1 MEILRRICQNRK
13 ALTGALLILFVSL
26 SGIFASWLAPYD
38 PIQIDPQNGF
48 KSPSSNHLLGT
59 DFYGRDV
66 LSRIIWGV
74 RPSLAIGLFSVL
86 LSCLIGTLIGFV
98 TGYFRGWTDHLLMRL
113 MDILLSFP
121 IIVLALA
128 IVATIGGNLI
138 NLVITISILFIPRF
152 ARIIRGEVL
161 SLKEQDFV
169 EAARAVGA
177 SDFSIIC
184 KHIFPNSVQQII
196 VTATVFVS
204 SAILIES
211 GLSFLGVGVVPP
223 SPSLGNMLSE
233 GRSNILGAPWLTVFP
248 GLMLMITLTG
258 LNLLGDS
265 IRDILDPKLRHRGNG

>member
-1 MEILRRICQNRK
+1 MHILKRICQNRK
-13 ALTGALLILFVSL
+13 AFTGLLLILFVST
-26 SGIFASWLAPYD
+26 SGLFASWLAPHD
-38 PIQIDPQNGF
+38 PIQIDPLNGF
-48 KSPSSNHLLGT
+48 KPFSSKHLLGT

-74 RPSLAIGLFSVL
+74 RPSLVIGLSSVV

-98 TGYFRGWTDHLLMRL
+98 TGYFRGWIDHVLMRV

-152 ARIIRGEVL
+152 SRIIRGEVM
-161 SLKEQDFV
+161 SLKEQDYV

-177 SDFSIIC
+177 SDFTIIC
-184 KHIFPNSVQQII
+184 KHIFPNSVHQII

-223 SPSLGNMLSE
+223 NPSLGNMLSE
-233 GRSNILGAPWLTVFP
+233 GRSNIIGAPWLTIFP

-265 IRDILDPKLRHRGNG
+265 IRDILDPKLRHLGKR

>member
-1 MEILRRICQNRK
+1 MDILKRICQNKK
-13 ALTGALLILFVSL
+13 AFTGLLLILLVSIT
-26 SGIFASWLAPYD
+26 GVFASWLAPYD
-38 PIQIDPQNGF
+38 PIQIDPLNGF
-48 KSPSSNHLLGT
+48 KSSSSAHLLGT

-66 LSRIIWGV
+66 LSRMIWGV
-74 RPSLAIGLFSVL
+74 RPSLIIGLSSVL

-98 TGYFRGWTDHLLMRL
+98 TGYFRGWIDHVLMRV

-152 ARIIRGEVL
+152 SRIIRGEVI
-161 SLKEQDFV
+161 SLKEQDYV

-177 SDFSIIC
+177 SDFTIIC
-184 KHIFPNSVQQII
+184 KHIFPNTVHQII

-223 SPSLGNMLSE
+223 NPSLGNMLSE
-233 GRSNILGAPWLTVFP
+233 GRSNIIGAPWLTVFP

-265 IRDILDPKLRHRGNG
+265 IRDILDPKLRHMGKR

>member
-1 MEILRRICQNRK
+1 MEILSRISRNRK
-13 ALTGALLILFVSL
+13 ALTGALIVLMVFL
-26 SGIFASWLAPYD
+26 SGGFAFWIAPYN
-38 PIQIDPQNGF
+38 PVQIDPANGF
-48 KSPSSNHLLGT
+48 KAPSREHLLGT

-74 RPSLAIGLFSVL
+74 RPSLIIGTASVL
-86 LSCLIGTLIGFV
+86 LSCLIGSLIGFV
-98 TGYFRGWTDHLLMRL
+98 TGYFRGWIDHLLMRL

-128 IVATIGGNLI
+128 IVAILGGNLI
-138 NLVITISILFIPRF
+138 NLVVTISILFVPRF
-152 ARIIRGEVL
+152 SRIIRGEVL

-169 EAARAVGA
+169 EAARAAGA
-177 SDFSIIC
+177 SDLSILWR
-184 KHIFPNSVQQII
+184 HIFPNSVHQII

-223 SPSLGNMLSE
+223 TPSLGNMLSE

-265 IRDILDPKLRHRGNG
+265 MRDILDPKLRHRGH

>member
-1 MEILRRICQNRK
+1 MV
-13 ALTGALLILFVSL
+13 LILFVFVT
-26 SGIFASWLAPYD
+26 GVFAAWIAPYD
-38 PIQIDPQNGF
+38 PIQIDPLKGF
-48 KSPSSNHLLGT
+48 ESPSSQHLLGT

-74 RPSLAIGLFSVL
+74 RPSLIIGLSSVM
-86 LSCLIGTLIGFV
+86 LSCFIGTLIGFV
-98 TGYFRGWTDHLLMRL
+98 TGYFRGWTDHILMRL

-128 IVATIGGNLI
+128 IVAAIGGNLT

-152 ARIIRGEVL
+152 SRIIRGEVM
-161 SLKEQDFV
+161 SLKEQDYV

-177 SDFSIIC
+177 KDFTIIW
-184 KHIFPNSVQQII
+184 KHIFPNSVHQII

-223 SPSLGNMLSE
+223 NPSLGNMLSE
-233 GRSNILGAPWLTVFP
+233 GRSNIIGAPWLTVFP
-248 GLMLMITLTG
+248 GLMLMMTLTG

-265 IRDILDPKLRHRGNG
+265 VRDILDPKLRHLGKR